1 MELILSISHLFL
13 ENVERENL
21 SYSFYVELCFV
32 KFIKDELSLSTM
44 HGLDDLK
51 VRLCEKI
58 AGEIA
63 LSDNPG
69 ETIRKW
75 RETFGV
81 SQSELSAFIRISPSV
96 ISDYESGRRRSP
108 GIHLVKKLVSALVEL
123 DGKKGYTVLKSY
135 QDMLEGGFNLNVII
149 DMREYD
155 KPLHVSEF
163 AELIEGNLI
172 TYYNRML
179 NGHTIIDSLRAILE
193 LNSFDF
199 YKLYGWN
206 SERALMF
213 TQVSTGRSP
222 MVAVRVA
229 SLKPAAVVLHGIKK
243 EDIDRIA
250 VKISEIEQIPLIC
263 SNLPI
268 KQLIE
273 KLRSDAV

>member
-1 MELILSISHLFL
+1 
-13 ENVERENL
+13 
-21 SYSFYVELCFV
+21 
-32 KFIKDELSLSTM
+32 
-44 HGLDDLK
+44 
-51 VRLCEKI
+51 
-58 AGEIA
+58 
-63 LSDNPG
+63 
-69 ETIRKW
+69 
-75 RETFGV
+75 
-81 SQSELSAFIRISPSV
+81 
-96 ISDYESGRRRSP
+96 
-108 GIHLVKKLVSALVEL
+108 
-123 DGKKGYTVLKSY
+123 
-135 QDMLEGGFNLNVII
+135 
-149 DMREYD
+149 MREYD

-250 VKISEIEQIPLIC
+250 VKISEIERIPLIC